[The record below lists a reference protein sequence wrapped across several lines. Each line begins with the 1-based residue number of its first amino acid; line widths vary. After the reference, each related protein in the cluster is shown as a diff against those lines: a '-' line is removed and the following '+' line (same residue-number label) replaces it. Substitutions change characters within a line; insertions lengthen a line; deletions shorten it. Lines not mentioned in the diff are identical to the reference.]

1 MKRLVAATAALV
13 GLVALVPTP
22 GQAALPS
29 SSVYLHCGTAPKV
42 GTQTTATY
50 GWNSIKPTA
59 SVTSGA
65 GCGQLDTKMLTGDG
79 ISLTGTYT
87 GLLDRLTVRMWVID
101 AGPVRAG
108 VFPDIWVDTS
118 VDIDSGTVGG
128 SGEMHVVPVASST
141 GASRLLEISVT
152 GIGFTDPENADHTGL
167 HTITINLESTPILDG
182 DDVAW
187 VLDTSEVDS
196 GLVFSPAD
204 IANAVLDVSSVP
216 VEE

>member
-1 MKRLVAATAALV
+1 MKRLVVAAAALV
-13 GLVALVPTP
+13 GLAALAPTP

-50 GWNSIKPTA
+50 GWNSTKPTA

-65 GCGQLDTKMLTGDG
+65 GCGQVDSDKLAGDG

-87 GLLDRLTVRMWVID
+87 GLLDRLTIRMWVID

-108 VFPDIWVDTS
+108 VYSDLYINTS

-128 SGEMHVVPVASST
+128 SGEMHVVPVASAT
-141 GASRLLEISVT
+141 GASRLVEISVT
-152 GIGFTDPENADHTGL
+152 GIGFTDVENAAHTGT
-167 HTITINLESTPILDG
+167 HTITINLESAPYLDG
-182 DDVAW
+182 DQVGW

-196 GLVFSPAD
+196 GLVFSPAA
-204 IANAVLDVSSVP
+204 IANAVLDVTSTP